1 MRVRER
7 LNRFKRRGSAR
18 IIDPELESVHREP
31 VAVVE
36 NVIGRATVAAGEAR
50 DIVERGL
57 RQGTG
62 GEDGQGGRGSRGG
75 HLFLRETTLQEKD
88 NARMI

>member
-7 LNRFKRRGSAR
+7 LNRFQRRGSAR

-36 NVIGRATVAAGEAR
+36 HIISRATVAAGEAR
-50 DIVERGL
+50 DIVQRGL

-62 GEDGQGGRGSRGG
+62 GEDGQGGSG
-75 HLFLRETTLQEKD
+75 HLSLRETTLQEND
-88 NARMI
+88 NARKL